1 MIDRWFRHAPRLLIW
16 AGLLCLASLVGALV
30 AQHSFDVRPCAWC
43 VLQRGIVLLLA
54 ACCLLGGAV
63 AWWLKHRAH
72 LHRAHMAARL
82 TAIPVV
88 LLAMGGLVAATY
100 QHEVAAQT
108 SSCRFTIA
116 NRILTDLDLENRWPA
131 VFMITADCQEA
142 AAYRLLGLPYE
153 IWSGLLFL
161 LVLGVGLVAL
171 QRGARP

>member
-16 AGLLCLASLVGALV
+16 AGLLCLASLAAALV
-30 AQHSFDVRPCAWC
+30 AQHAFDVRPCPWC
-43 VLQRGIVLLLA
+43 ILQRGIIMLLA

-63 AWWLKHRAH
+63 AWWLKHHAH
-72 LHRAHMAARL
+72 LHRAHLAARL

-100 QHEVAAQT
+100 QHEVAAQ
-108 SSCRFTIA
+108 SASCKMTVA
-116 NRILTDLDLENRWPA
+116 DQILTALELESRWPA